1 MLRVAYICYLLLG
14 VKHTL
19 RVIHYMCNGINVGSK
34 DTLYRVNK
42 KIVLAGGYLGSYLLK
57 LYESSIPILP
67 NTLAESDLKWLR
79 YDPNR
84 NIIASHSNSGRLAD
98 CQLVS

>member
-1 MLRVAYICYLLLG
+1 MLFAIGCEAL
-14 VKHTL
+14 KHTL

-57 LYESSIPILP
+57 LYESSIPILLFS
-67 NTLAESDLKWLR
+67 NLKWLR